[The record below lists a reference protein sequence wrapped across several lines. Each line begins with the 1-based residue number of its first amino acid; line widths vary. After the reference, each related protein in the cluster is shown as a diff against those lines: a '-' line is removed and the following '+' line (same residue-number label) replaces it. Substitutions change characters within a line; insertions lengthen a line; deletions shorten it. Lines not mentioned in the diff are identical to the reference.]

1 MAGIVAHGFRAP
13 RASAREEGRQGG
25 MGPTSARMK
34 PLNTHHVGLADT
46 SLIQQITTA
55 SNVAW
60 IVAGGAGT
68 PGVFDKRGGMQG
80 KEREGRNNKEGKDRG
95 KAN

>member
-1 MAGIVAHGFRAP
+1 MRGE
-13 RASAREEGRQGG
+13 EEGVPWLGLLH
-25 MGPTSARMK
+25 MGSVHTSARMK